1 MATKKEKLEN
11 LDELLL
17 TLMINIME
25 DVDEEKV
32 EELSSLSVPMN
43 YLRNNQVV
51 SDKPRSTV
59 EDDTKKRLEAA
70 AKRRAKKESI

>member
-1 MATKKEKLEN
+1 MATKKEKLEK
-11 LDELLL
+11 LDGLLL
-17 TLMINIME
+17 DRMIDIME
-25 DVDEEKV
+25 DLDDEKV